1 MSKICICMASDLE
14 KAQLMSVLAR
24 SKGNW
29 GDKYD
34 RTEHFKRF
42 PHLEEA
48 IEELQKEK
56 WILAT
61 KKKFKAISL
70 DTRYKKEIVEFIEKN
85 MPEMKGVIK

>member
-1 MSKICICMASDLE
+1 MALDLE
-14 KAQLMSVLAR
+14 KAQIMFKLAR
-24 SKGNW
+24 KGNW
-29 GDKYD
+29 GGCYD
-34 RTEHFKRF
+34 RLEHFKRF

-70 DTRYKKEIVEFIEKN
+70 DTQYKKEIVEFIEQN